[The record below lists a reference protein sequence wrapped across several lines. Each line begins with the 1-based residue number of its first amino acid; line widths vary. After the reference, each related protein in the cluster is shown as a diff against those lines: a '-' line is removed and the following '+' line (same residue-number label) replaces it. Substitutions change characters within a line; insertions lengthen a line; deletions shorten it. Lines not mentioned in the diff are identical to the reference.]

1 MTNAV
6 NQYESLGLGQ
16 TATTAASGGKQSLGQ
31 ADFLKLMTT
40 QLQSQD
46 PFKPM
51 DSAQFLGQIAQFS
64 TVSGIQS
71 LNTGFA
77 SLSDSLT
84 ANQALQGASL
94 VGRTVQVPGDT
105 LALGAS
111 GAVTAAAT
119 LPSSGI
125 VTATVRDSAG
135 AIVREINLGTQAA
148 GSLDISWDGNNG
160 SGSRAAAGNYTVTA
174 QLTAANGAQQAL
186 TTQIVT
192 PVTAV
197 RLGAQGLQLEVAG
210 GRTVALSA
218 VSTIR

>member
-1 MTNAV
+1 MSFSVAKADA
-6 NQYESLGLGQ
+6 LGSQ
-16 TATTAASGGKQSLGQ
+16 AITQASPQQSLGQ

-84 ANQALQGASL
+84 ANQALQGAAL
-94 VGRTVQVPGDT
+94 VGRSVQVPGDALRLGDAGT
-105 LALGAS
+105 LTASATIPAS
-111 GAVTAAAT
+111 GSVN
-119 LPSSGI
+119 
-125 VTATVRDSAG
+125 ATVRDSAG
-135 AIVREINLGTQAA
+135 AVVRQIALGPQSAGDVDVSWDGLTDRGTRAPAGGYRLSVEVIGSDGRTQAA
-148 GSLDISWDGNNG
+148 
-160 SGSRAAAGNYTVTA
+160 A
-174 QLTAANGAQQAL
+174 
-186 TTQIVT
+186 TQVIA

-197 RLGAQGLQLEVAG
+197 RLGAQGLQVEVAG
-210 GRTVALSA
+210 VGQVPLTA
-218 VSTIR
+218 VTQIR

>member
-1 MTNAV
+1 M
-6 NQYESLGLGQ
+6 
-16 TATTAASGGKQSLGQ
+16 TTAINDYHSIGLAQPTQTGAKQSLGQ
-31 ADFLKLMTT
+31 DDFLKLMTK

-84 ANQALQGASL
+84 ANQALQGASM

-105 LALGAS
+105 LALGAAGS
-111 GAVTAAAT
+111 VTATGA
-119 LPSSGI
+119 LPSSGNL
-125 VTATVRDSAG
+125 TATIRDPSGAVVRQID
-135 AIVREINLGTQAA
+135 LGTHAA
-148 GSLDISWDGNNG
+148 GPVDLAWDGQTTA
-160 SGSRAAAGNYTVTA
+160 GSRAPAGAYTVSL
-174 QLTAANGAQQAL
+174 QLTAADGSAQAIP
-186 TTQIVT
+186 TEIVT

-197 RLGAQGLQLEVAG
+197 RLGAQGLQLEVEG

-218 VSTIR
+218 VSLIR

>member
-1 MTNAV
+1 MTNAISS
-6 NQYESLGLGQ
+6 NYDTLGFAKP
-16 TATTAASGGKQSLGQ
+16 TPAPAAQSLGQ

-51 DSAQFLGQIAQFS
+51 DSAAFLGQIAQFS

-77 SLSDSLT
+77 SLNDSLT

-94 VGRTVQVPGDT
+94 VGRSVQVPGDT
-105 LALGAS
+105 VALGGTGSATATTTLPASGVVAATVRDAS
-111 GAVTAAAT
+111 GAV
-119 LPSSGI
+119 
-125 VTATVRDSAG
+125 
-135 AIVREINLGTQAA
+135 VRELNLGPQGTGA
-148 GSLDISWDGNNG
+148 LDLTWDGNTA
-160 SGSRAAAGNYTVTA
+160 SGTRAAPGRYTLTA
-174 QLTAANGAQQAL
+174 QLIASDGREQAL
-186 TTQIVT
+186 ATEIVA

-197 RLGAQGLQLEVAG
+197 RLGAQGLQLELDG
-210 GRTVALSA
+210 GRSVALGA

>member
-1 MTNAV
+1 MTTAINNYDA
-6 NQYESLGLGQ
+6 LGLSQ
-16 TATTAASGGKQSLGQ
+16 PVPAATKQSLGQ
-31 ADFLKLMTT
+31 EDFLKLMTK
-40 QLQSQD
+40 QMQSQD

-71 LNTGFA
+71 LNSGFA
-77 SLSDSLT
+77 SLNSSLT

-111 GAVTAAAT
+111 GHVTATTT
-119 LPSSGI
+119 LPSSGTL
-125 VTATVRDSAG
+125 TATVRNAAG
-135 AIVREINLGTQAA
+135 AIVREINLGTRAA
-148 GSLDISWDGNNG
+148 GSVDVSWDGNTNAG
-160 SGSRAAAGNYTVTA
+160 ERAAAGNYTVTT
-174 QLTAANGAQQAL
+174 QLTAADGKQQAL
-186 TTQIVT
+186 ATEIVT

-197 RLGAQGLQLEVAG
+197 LLGAQGLQLQVEG

-218 VSTIR
+218 VSSIR